1 MEKEQEKQDEPIVP
15 PVQAPGRNLARNLTE
30 AAVELIPGGGLV
42 TALYRVTHP
51 PLADKL
57 RGEWEQTISERTN
70 EHSSRL
76 ERQELALQDLQSFL
90 SARTARK
97 EAGQA
102 GLLSFFRTGMLASLE
117 KIADERGDVETQ
129 KRLAQQLDATAPE
142 VEEIIS
148 SLTVAR
154 DMLSGEAEFVE
165 FAHRLD
171 DVLYGKFGKV
181 GIRERIQELITADIR
196 QPYVPELAKQI
207 CTEIREFNRR
217 VIALASTT
225 QNGQQKRE

>member
-1 MEKEQEKQDEPIVP
+1 MKKEQEKQNESIVP
-15 PVQAPGRNLARNLTE
+15 PVQMPGRTLTRDLTE
-30 AAVELIPGGGLV
+30 AAAELIPGGGLF

-51 PLADKL
+51 PLADRL

-76 ERQELALQDLQSFL
+76 ERQELALRDLQSFL
-90 SARTARK
+90 TARTSRK

-102 GLLSFFRTGMLASLE
+102 GLLSFFRTGMLTSLE
-117 KIADERGDVETQ
+117 KIADGRGDVETQ
-129 KRLAQQLDATAPE
+129 KGLAQELDATAPE

-148 SLTVAR
+148 SLTAAR
-154 DMLSGEAEFVE
+154 DILSGEAEFVE

-171 DVLYGKFGKV
+171 DVLYGQFGKV
-181 GIRERIQELITADIR
+181 GIRDRIQEVITTDIR
-196 QPYVPELAKQI
+196 QPHVSELAKQI

-225 QNGQQKRE
+225 

>member
-1 MEKEQEKQDEPIVP
+1 MEKKPEQQKKPIVP
-15 PVQAPGRNLARNLTE
+15 PSQAPGRTLGRDLGE

-42 TALYRVTHP
+42 TALFRVTHP

-57 RGEWEQTISERTN
+57 RGEWEKTLSERTN

-76 ERQELALQDLQSFL
+76 ERQELALQDLRSFL
-90 SARTARK
+90 TARTARK

-117 KIADERGDVETQ
+117 KFADGRGDAATQ

-142 VEEIIS
+142 VDEIIS
-148 SLTVAR
+148 SLTAAR

-181 GIRERIQELITADIR
+181 GIRERIQEIIAADIR
-196 QPYVPELAKQI
+196 QPYIPELARQI
-207 CTEIREFNRR
+207 CMEIGEFNQR
-217 VIALASTT
+217 VIALASPTR
-225 QNGQQKRE
+225 NGQATT